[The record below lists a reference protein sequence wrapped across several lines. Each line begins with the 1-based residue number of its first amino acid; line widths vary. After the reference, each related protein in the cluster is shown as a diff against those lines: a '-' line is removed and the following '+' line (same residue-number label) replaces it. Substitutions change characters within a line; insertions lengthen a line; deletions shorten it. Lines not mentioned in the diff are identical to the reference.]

1 MPNEFCTKETF
12 PFAEEIKGVSINDK
26 FLVSFDENSLFTNIP
41 LKEKIK
47 VAVDLIKVSYPNLKV
62 SSDNLTKLFRFA
74 ICKTHFLFNG
84 KFCDQI
90 DNVAMGSPLAAA
102 LVNCFMGHNEKLW
115 IENFQGTPP
124 SYCSRYVN
132 DIFSVCNNSFEA
144 KEFSYCINTR
154 FPNITFTTET
164 EVNKIIPF
172 LDVLIENSQN
182 ILKTST
188 YHKSAYSGLLL
199 N

>member
-74 ICKTHFLFNG
+74 TCKTHFLFNG

-90 DNVAMGSPLAAA
+90 DNVAMGSPLAAV

-115 IENFQGTPP
+115 IENFQGTLP

-172 LDVLIENSQN
+172 LDVLIRFT
-182 ILKTST
+182 IAKIF
-188 YHKSAYSGLLL
+188 
-199 N
+199 